1 MDLDLKEQQEESID
15 LGRLA
20 SIMWERK
27 KVTGG
32 IIAGCTA
39 IAIATAF
46 ILPKQYESTT
56 LVQTRSAGNDIS
68 GMKAMAAAMGVNV
81 GGSASNASPLNYIEL
96 MKSRTV
102 IDPII
107 DNMDWDDPKK
117 KPTAKAFAKSNLD
130 IQNTKQTNLITVT
143 AKGRTPEEAQM
154 ISQGVVDNFLAMQTD
169 KNQQTQS
176 LLVKFLNDRIENAK
190 KESDEAAQ
198 KLADFSR
205 ENKIYSPDDQVKLAI
220 TQLDAYDK
228 AVSDMQAQQKSAQA
242 QYDVATQ
249 KLGEQKAGAKA
260 YNINDNST
268 VQSIRSQIVAKEVAL
283 TELRQ
288 RYTDQYPDVIA
299 AQKQLNKL
307 RQSLVTEVN
316 NVVDSN
322 AATLNTAQMELLKN
336 QAVAQAQA
344 SAAAASEEA
353 IKGKRAEKEKEL
365 GEFPDNAMTYMQLDR
380 DAKIK
385 QQIYTSLVN
394 QCEQDKIQE
403 AMESMD
409 IQVIDPADL
418 PDVDKPAAPR
428 RKLIAGVGFLIGLMV
443 SIGYVLII
451 YRRENHE

>member
-1 MDLDLKEQQEESID
+1 MDLDLKEKQEESID

-20 SIMWERK
+20 SIMWDRK
-27 KVTGG
+27 KITGG

-81 GGSASNASPLNYIEL
+81 GGSGSNASPLNYIEL

-102 IDPII
+102 LDPII

-117 KPTAKAFAKSNLD
+117 KPTAKDFAKKNLD

-288 RYTDQYPDVIA
+288 RYTDQYPDVIT

-418 PDVDKPAAPR
+418 PDVDKPAAPKK
-428 RKLIAGVGFLIGLMV
+428 KLIAAIGFVVGSLIAFAYGL
-443 SIGYVLII
+443 ILYKK
-451 YRRENHE
+451 E

>member
-1 MDLDLKEQQEESID
+1 MDLDLKEKQEESID

-20 SIMWERK
+20 SIMWDRK
-27 KVTGG
+27 KITGG

-81 GGSASNASPLNYIEL
+81 GGSGSNASPLNYIEL

-102 IDPII
+102 LDPII

-117 KPTAKAFAKSNLD
+117 KPTAKDFAKKNLD

-409 IQVIDPADL
+409 IQVIDPAEL
-418 PDVDKPAAPR
+418 PDVDKPVAPKK
-428 RKLIAGVGFLIGLMV
+428 KLIAAIGLV
-443 SIGYVLII
+443 LGCIIAFGYSLVV
-451 YRRENHE
+451 YKKEN

>member
-1 MDLDLKEQQEESID
+1 MDLDLKEKQEESID

-20 SIMWERK
+20 SIMWDRK
-27 KVTGG
+27 KITGG

-39 IAIATAF
+39 IAIVTAF

-81 GGSASNASPLNYIEL
+81 GGSGSNASPLNYIEL

-102 IDPII
+102 LDPII

-117 KPTAKAFAKSNLD
+117 KPTAKDFAKKNLD

-205 ENKIYSPDDQVKLAI
+205 ENKIYSLDAQVKLAI

-409 IQVIDPADL
+409 IQVIDPAEL
-418 PDVDKPAAPR
+418 PDVDKPAFPIKRLVTAVG
-428 RKLIAGVGFLIGLMV
+428 LVLGCIIAFGYSLMV
-443 SIGYVLII
+443 YK
-451 YRRENHE
+451 REN

>member
-1 MDLDLKEQQEESID
+1 MENKEDSID

-20 SIMWERK
+20 SIMWDRK

-81 GGSASNASPLNYIEL
+81 GGSGSNASPLNYIEL

-102 IDPII
+102 LDPII

-117 KPTAKAFAKSNLD
+117 KPTAKDFAKKNLD

-428 RKLIAGVGFLIGLMV
+428 SKLIAGVGFLIGLMV

>member
-1 MDLDLKEQQEESID
+1 MDLDLKEKQEESID

-20 SIMWERK
+20 SIMWDRK
-27 KVTGG
+27 KITGG

-39 IAIATAF
+39 IVIATAF

-102 IDPII
+102 LDPII

-205 ENKIYSPDDQVKLAI
+205 ENKIYSPNDQVKLAI

-418 PDVDKPAAPR
+418 PDVDKPVAPKK
-428 RKLIAGVGFLIGLMV
+428 KLIAAIGLV
-443 SIGYVLII
+443 VGCFISLGYSLLM
-451 YRRENHE
+451 YKKEN

>member
-1 MDLDLKEQQEESID
+1 MDLDLKEKQEESID

-20 SIMWERK
+20 SIMWDRK
-27 KVTGG
+27 KITGG

-81 GGSASNASPLNYIEL
+81 GGSASNASPVNYIEL

-353 IKGKRAEKEKEL
+353 IKGKRTEKEKEL

-418 PDVDKPAAPR
+418 PDVDKPAAPKK
-428 RKLIAGVGFLIGLMV
+428 KLIAAIGLV
-443 SIGYVLII
+443 LGCLIAFGYSLVV
-451 YRRENHE
+451 YKKEN

>member
-1 MDLDLKEQQEESID
+1 MDLDLKEKQEETID

-20 SIMWERK
+20 GIMWDRK
-27 KVTGG
+27 KITGG

-46 ILPKQYESTT
+46 VLPKQYESTT

-102 IDPII
+102 LDPII
-107 DNMDWDDPKK
+107 ENMDWDDPKK

-176 LLVKFLNDRIENAK
+176 LLVTFLNDRIETAK

-205 ENKIYSPDDQVKLAI
+205 ENKIYSPSDQVKLAI

-299 AQKQLNKL
+299 AQKQLNQL

-344 SAAAASEEA
+344 SAASASEEA
-353 IKGKRAEKEKEL
+353 IKSKRDEKEKEL
-365 GEFPDNAMTYMQLDR
+365 GKFPDNAMTYMQLDR

-418 PDVDKPAAPR
+418 PDEDKPAAPR

-443 SIGYVLII
+443 SIGYALII

>member
-27 KVTGG
+27 KVTGS

-117 KPTAKAFAKSNLD
+117 KPTAKDFAKKNLD

-409 IQVIDPADL
+409 IQVIDPSEL
-418 PDVDKPAAPR
+418 PDVDKPAAPKK
-428 RKLIAGVGFLIGLMV
+428 KLIAAIGLV
-443 SIGYVLII
+443 VGCFISLGYSLLM
-451 YRRENHE
+451 YKKEN

>member
-1 MDLDLKEQQEESID
+1 MDLDLKEKQEESID

-20 SIMWERK
+20 TIMWDRK
-27 KVTGG
+27 KITGG

-81 GGSASNASPLNYIEL
+81 GGSASNASPLNYVEL

-102 IDPII
+102 LDPII

-117 KPTAKAFAKSNLD
+117 KPTAKDFAKKNLD

-176 LLVKFLNDRIENAK
+176 LLVKFLNERIENAK

-242 QYDVATQ
+242 KYDVATQ

-418 PDVDKPAAPR
+418 PDVDKPAAPKK
-428 RKLIAGVGFLIGLMV
+428 KLIAAIGLV
-443 SIGYVLII
+443 LGCLTAFGYSLVV
-451 YRRENHE
+451 YKREQ

>member
-1 MDLDLKEQQEESID
+1 MDLDLKEKQEESID

-20 SIMWERK
+20 SIMWDRK
-27 KVTGG
+27 KITGG

-81 GGSASNASPLNYIEL
+81 GGSGSNASPLNYIEL

-102 IDPII
+102 LDPII
-107 DNMDWDDPKK
+107 DNIDWDDPKK
-117 KPTAKAFAKSNLD
+117 KPTAKDFAKKNLD

-205 ENKIYSPDDQVKLAI
+205 ENKIYSPNDQVKLAI

-418 PDVDKPAAPR
+418 PDVDKPAAPKK
-428 RKLIAGVGFLIGLMV
+428 KLIAAIGLV
-443 SIGYVLII
+443 LGCLIAFGYSLVV
-451 YRRENHE
+451 YKKEN

>member
-1 MDLDLKEQQEESID
+1 MENKEDSID

-20 SIMWERK
+20 SIMWDRK

-81 GGSASNASPLNYIEL
+81 GGSGSNASPLNYIEL

-102 IDPII
+102 LDPII

-117 KPTAKAFAKSNLD
+117 KPTAKDFAKKNLD

-299 AQKQLNKL
+299 VQKQLNKL

-409 IQVIDPADL
+409 IQVIDPAEL
-418 PDVDKPAAPR
+418 PDVDKPAAPKK
-428 RKLIAGVGFLIGLMV
+428 KLIAAIGLV
-443 SIGYVLII
+443 VGCFISLGYSLLM
-451 YRRENHE
+451 YKKEN

>member
-1 MDLDLKEQQEESID
+1 MDLDLKEKQEESID

-20 SIMWERK
+20 SIMWDRK
-27 KVTGG
+27 KITGG

-81 GGSASNASPLNYIEL
+81 GGSGSNASPLNYIEL

-102 IDPII
+102 LDPII
-107 DNMDWDDPKK
+107 ENMDWDDPKK
-117 KPTAKAFAKSNLD
+117 KPTAKDFAKKNLD

-307 RQSLVTEVN
+307 RQSLITEVN

-418 PDVDKPAAPR
+418 PDVDKPAAPKK
-428 RKLIAGVGFLIGLMV
+428 KLIAAIGLV
-443 SIGYVLII
+443 LGCLIAFGYSLVA
-451 YRRENHE
+451 YRKERC

>member
-1 MDLDLKEQQEESID
+1 MENKEDSID

-20 SIMWERK
+20 SIMWDRK
-27 KVTGG
+27 KITGG

-81 GGSASNASPLNYIEL
+81 GGSGSNASPLNYIEL

-102 IDPII
+102 LDPII

-117 KPTAKAFAKSNLD
+117 KPTAKDFAKKNLD

-418 PDVDKPAAPR
+418 PDVDKPAAPKK
-428 RKLIAGVGFLIGLMV
+428 KLIACRSWRYREIRLVLFLFQLFC
-443 SIGYVLII
+443 L
-451 YRRENHE
+451 